1 MPRRRRRRSTI
12 YYFTVYMSPKKTW
25 VKKEKRRATYMGLLL
40 LIVTWQTW
48 ALVVDAEE
56 EESIRTQSQKAQLDF
71 PKGFVNRTMTT
82 ECITH
87 PHVYSR
93 DSVCVCIIDAV
104 GQQLSKVNMSLTSS
118 NGAIDDITRE
128 LLLLHTE
135 SSQPDGYTWVICAM
149 GFKIKGGLISLDIF
163 GCIFK
168 R

>member
-1 MPRRRRRRSTI
+1 M
-12 YYFTVYMSPKKTW
+12 FPKKTW
-25 VKKEKRRATYMGLLL
+25 VKKKKESHVYGASFSHCHMTNLSS
-40 LIVTWQTW
+40 
-48 ALVVDAEE
+48 LVVDAQ

-87 PHVYSR
+87 PHVYIAETLSL
-93 DSVCVCIIDAV
+93 SVCIIDAV

-118 NGAIDDITRE
+118 NGAVDDTWE
-128 LLLLHTE
+128 LLLHTYRR

-149 GFKIKGGLISLDIF
+149 GFKIKRGLISLDIF